1 MKRLFLTALCVV
13 LGMSAQQA
21 FAETQY
27 SRIGHGRLLTND
39 LLGDGKDRWRT
50 GSYALSFAFSKRDEG
65 DAPQA
70 KAFGDVI
77 ELRAVS
83 NSLRPLI

>member
-1 MKRLFLTALCVV
+1 MTMKLGAFACPVFLWKFQRICLRTQEKGIAMKRLFLTALCVV
-13 LGMSAQQA
+13 LGMSAQLA

-50 GSYALSFAFSKRDEG
+50 GSYAL
-65 DAPQA
+65 
-70 KAFGDVI
+70 
-77 ELRAVS
+77 
-83 NSLRPLI
+83 